1 MQNTTDQIVSEI
13 VLNILQEND
22 GTFDLS
28 TPSGINQV
36 SEYAADYYKV
46 AGVDVTA
53 AQIKRELTRQI
64 KAFKEPDLM

>member
-1 MQNTTDQIVSEI
+1 MQNMTDQIVSEI

-46 AGVDVTA
+46 AGVDVTT